1 MNNNLVYIIDLY
13 SPYRDKNITE
23 TFRIN
28 DQLWCIKPVG
38 LEWGLPV
45 LPIQVTDDAPE
56 PQDFHIYNTY
66 KEAKNYIER
75 LKKINRG
82 I

>member
-1 MNNNLVYIIDLY
+1 MNNSVYIVDLY
-13 SPYRDKNITE
+13 NPYRDKDIKE
-23 TFRIN
+23 IFYIN
-28 DQLWCIKPVG
+28 ERYWVVKEVN

-66 KEAKNYIER
+66 EEAKNYIER